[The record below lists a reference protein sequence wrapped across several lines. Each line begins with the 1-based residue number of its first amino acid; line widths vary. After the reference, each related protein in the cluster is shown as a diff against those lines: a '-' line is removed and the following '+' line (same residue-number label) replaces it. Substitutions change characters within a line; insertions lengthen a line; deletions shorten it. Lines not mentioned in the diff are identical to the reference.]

1 MLLNVP
7 PAVSWA
13 LCGKRKL
20 CGTGESELTGWCRAS
35 ASTCIMPY
43 RAVPS
48 TPLLKM
54 MLTFSL
60 PCSFIVS
67 ELIKF
72 FGDDTAHDG
81 SLSLILTGLVT
92 EAGR

>member
-1 MLLNVP
+1 MVLML
-7 PAVSWA
+7 A
-13 LCGKRKL
+13 LPR
-20 CGTGESELTGWCRAS
+20 
-35 ASTCIMPY
+35 
-43 RAVPS
+43 
-48 TPLLKM
+48 
-54 MLTFSL
+54 
-60 PCSFIVS
+60 SFIVS